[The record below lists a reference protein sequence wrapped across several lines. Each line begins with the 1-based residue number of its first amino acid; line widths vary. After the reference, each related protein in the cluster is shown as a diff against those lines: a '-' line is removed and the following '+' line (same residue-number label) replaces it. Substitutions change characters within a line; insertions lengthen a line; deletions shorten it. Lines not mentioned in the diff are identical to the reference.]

1 MVKPRRKNLQC
12 YLDFCAFSTFS
23 QWTNGKT
30 QQRTKRSI
38 SPLNPRGPA
47 CHCGISQVPKVTL
60 ACRSFA
66 ATTLVE
72 IFAPRDVETWTRMIG
87 WDSEFFFTLFRQ
99 QVSSQRTH
107 EESAILQAA
116 NECVRNSWDPLCLQ
130 SPLPIFCCIP
140 AAAALATPEPFR
152 HVWACSGW
160 HVGICNRQTC
170 ICPQNSGSTQHSGQP
185 CPEKAPRGLKAV
197 GQNNFP
203 KLIAIQSGHVHLLDL
218 VPGMHL
224 CFHIWR
230 RWIVSIGKPSM
241 CGKLMQLYQ
250 SSQSSLECQSLHIS
264 NLLRIKIVNAR
275 ACWLSDV
282 RGRDLEAAQVHPQ
295 PQWDLAVSSPTAL
308 SRAKLF
314 HPVRHGPSR
323 SVLSLFL
330 GSFFSG
336 DVFALVFLF
345 PHPFGLRTSL
355 IFKPRRV
362 YLSKWDWIF
371 LRWAHHHFRTVQNLL
386 DNLDMSGWLPSDYP
400 IQDTCIMK

>member
-12 YLDFCAFSTFS
+12 YLDFSAFSTFS

-87 WDSEFFFTLFRQ
+87 WDSEFFFKLFTAT
-99 QVSSQRTH
+99 SFKL
-107 EESAILQAA
+107 E
-116 NECVRNSWDPLCLQ
+116 NSWRISDLASSEWMCAKLLRSVCLQ

-264 NLLRIKIVNAR
+264 NLLRKNR
-275 ACWLSDV
+275 QC
-282 RGRDLEAAQVHPQ
+282 Q
-295 PQWDLAVSSPTAL
+295 
-308 SRAKLF
+308 
-314 HPVRHGPSR
+314 
-323 SVLSLFL
+323 SLL
-330 GSFFSG
+330 
-336 DVFALVFLF
+336 
-345 PHPFGLRTSL
+345 T
-355 IFKPRRV
+355 
-362 YLSKWDWIF
+362 
-371 LRWAHHHFRTVQNLL
+371 
-386 DNLDMSGWLPSDYP
+386 
-400 IQDTCIMK
+400 